1 MQERLQDYTRR
12 PASRRDPRLPLQ
24 QLQTL
29 ETALQKN
36 WEEDLALVVIKRR
49 TTLESTQ
56 ILRLGLLTTL
66 PRDITL
72 TPKDVYLPTE
82 WTLPRDIT
90 LTPKSVYLPTE
101 CYSEHPQS
109 SFGRTFKRQGA
120 IILNQYLAQSLGASM
135 PISIELGETVRVII
149 GEQTINRYLHD
160 ITTANYFI
168 KRTQNDAIVIT
179 TLPLPS
185 HYHVPQYHHLFT
197 DIGRAVPQ
205 LT

>member
-56 ILRLGLLTTL
+56 ILRLGLLT
-66 PRDITL
+66 
-72 TPKDVYLPTE
+72 
-82 WTLPRDIT
+82 TLPRDIT